1 MSDKILVTGG
11 AGYIGSILCPL
22 LLAKGYHITVIDN
35 LMYKQHSLLSCCSFK
50 NFNFINGDVCDADLI
65 NTYSSKND
73 IIIPLAA
80 IVGAP
85 ASKKYLQLTKSINY
99 DSNLDLIKN
108 ISKNQLVIFPTTNSG
123 YGKGDIDGFCD
134 ESSDLKPLS
143 DYGKYKVEIEKR
155 FLDLGTAITFR
166 LATVFGISPRM
177 RTDLLVNDFV
187 LKALKDRSIILFEE
201 HFRRNF
207 IHVQDVANTFY
218 FAILNHK
225 AMLGEPFNVGL
236 SSANLTK
243 KKLALKI
250 KEHLPDTYIHSAEI
264 GEDPDKRDYLVSN
277 KKIENLGWKANND
290 LDYGIKELIKGY
302 KMLQTNFFANA

>member
-1 MSDKILVTGG
+1 MSNKILITGG
-11 AGYIGSILCPL
+11 AGYIGSILTNL
-22 LLAKGYHITVIDN
+22 LLSKGYKVTVIDN
-35 LMYKQHSLLSCCSFK
+35 LMYKQHSLLNCCSYE
-50 NFNFINGDVCDADLI
+50 NFNFINGDVCDSYLMKDYLL
-65 NTYSSKND
+65 KND

-85 ASKKYLQLTKSINY
+85 ASNRYYSLTKSINY
-99 DSNLDLIKN
+99 YSNLELIKN
-108 ISKNQLVIFPTTNSG
+108 ISSNQLVIFPTTNSG

-134 ESSDLKPLS
+134 ENSDLKPLS

-155 FLDLGTAITFR
+155 ILDLGNSITFR

-207 IHVQDVANTFY
+207 IHIMDVANTFE
-218 FAILNHK
+218 FAILNVNK
-225 AMLGEPFNVGL
+225 MLGESFNVGL

-243 KKLALKI
+243 KELALKI

-277 KKIENLGWKANND
+277 KKIEKLGWKAKND
-290 LDYGIKELIKGY
+290 LDYGIRELLKGY
-302 KMLQTNFFANA
+302 KILQTNSFSNA

>member
-1 MSDKILVTGG
+1 
-11 AGYIGSILCPL
+11 
-22 LLAKGYHITVIDN
+22 
-35 LMYKQHSLLSCCSFK
+35 MYKQHSLLNCCSYE
-50 NFNFINGDVCDADLI
+50 NFNFINGDVCDSYLMKDYLL
-65 NTYSSKND
+65 KND

-85 ASKKYLQLTKSINY
+85 ASNRYYSLTKSINY
-99 DSNLDLIKN
+99 YSNLELIKN
-108 ISKNQLVIFPTTNSG
+108 ISSNQLVIFPTTNSG

-134 ESSDLKPLS
+134 ENSDLKPLS

-155 FLDLGTAITFR
+155 ILDLGNSITFR

-207 IHVQDVANTFY
+207 IHIMDVANTFE
-218 FAILNHK
+218 FAILNVNK
-225 AMLGEPFNVGL
+225 MLGESFNVGL

-243 KKLALKI
+243 KELALKI

-277 KKIENLGWKANND
+277 KKIEKLGWKAKND
-290 LDYGIKELIKGY
+290 LDYGIRELLKGY
-302 KMLQTNFFANA
+302 KILQTNSFSNA

>member
-1 MSDKILVTGG
+1 MKD
-11 AGYIGSILCPL
+11 YL
-22 LLAKGYHITVIDN
+22 L
-35 LMYKQHSLLSCCSFK
+35 
-50 NFNFINGDVCDADLI
+50 
-65 NTYSSKND
+65 KND

-85 ASKKYLQLTKSINY
+85 ASNRYYSLTKSINY
-99 DSNLDLIKN
+99 YSNLELIKN
-108 ISKNQLVIFPTTNSG
+108 ISSNQLVIFPTTNSG

-134 ESSDLKPLS
+134 ENSDLKPLS

-155 FLDLGTAITFR
+155 ILDLGNSITFR

-207 IHVQDVANTFY
+207 IHIMDVANTFE
-218 FAILNHK
+218 FAILNVNK
-225 AMLGEPFNVGL
+225 MLGESFNVGL

-243 KKLALKI
+243 KELALKI

-277 KKIENLGWKANND
+277 KKIEKLGWKAKND
-290 LDYGIKELIKGY
+290 LDYGIRELLKGY
-302 KMLQTNFFANA
+302 KILQTNSFSNA